1 MSGKE
6 DRKSFDRGYMG
17 HPKGKCAHRRKKKA
31 KNKKIKQSFE
41 EKCTTGGLE
50 SSNKRD
56 RLDASRRLV
65 KGINKS
71 GLEDGKRQ
79 RYRQP

>member
-17 HPKGKCAHRRKKKA
+17 HPKGKCAHRRKKKQKT
-31 KNKKIKQSFE
+31 KNKTIFE

-50 SSNKRD
+50 SSNKR
-56 RLDASRRLV
+56 
-65 KGINKS
+65 
-71 GLEDGKRQ
+71 
-79 RYRQP
+79 